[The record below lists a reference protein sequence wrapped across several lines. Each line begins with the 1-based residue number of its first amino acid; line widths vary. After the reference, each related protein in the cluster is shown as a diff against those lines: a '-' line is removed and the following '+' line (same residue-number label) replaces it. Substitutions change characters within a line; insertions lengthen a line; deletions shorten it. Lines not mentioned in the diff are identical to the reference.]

1 MYQNFWDMS
10 AQPPAP
16 RLDPK
21 TKKPYV
27 FKIGSAYHYAS
38 CDSGQWTPLNF
49 SGNGANLID
58 KIIEHDEDL
67 FDPPPPMLSIGDS
80 VQMDTGSK
88 TSIYKAV
95 EKCIDAKT
103 NPCNWVVMPVLDQV
117 IPGSLATIRGFACL
131 NILDAKGGSDKYIL
145 VQMGNQCPPLV
156 ANGMGPSYGVV
167 APPSLFK

>member
-1 MYQNFWDMS
+1 
-10 AQPPAP
+10 
-16 RLDPK
+16 
-21 TKKPYV
+21 
-27 FKIGSAYHYAS
+27 
-38 CDSGQWTPLNF
+38 
-49 SGNGANLID
+49 
-58 KIIEHDEDL
+58 
-67 FDPPPPMLSIGDS
+67 MLSIGDS

-156 ANGMGPSYGVV
+156 ANGMGPNYGVV